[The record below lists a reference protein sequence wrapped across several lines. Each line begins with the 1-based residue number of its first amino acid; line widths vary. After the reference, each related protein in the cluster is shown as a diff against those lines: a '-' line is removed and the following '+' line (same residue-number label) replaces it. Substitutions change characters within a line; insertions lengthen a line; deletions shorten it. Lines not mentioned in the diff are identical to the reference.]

1 MLWELLE
8 ERNQMQRLFFKWI
21 WLKAAWMFQYS
32 VWKHQGV
39 SKWGHG
45 LPPSP
50 VVWEPG
56 ERRGWEGGLDELPHG
71 VVLLRNRTFDSA
83 RAAPGLGRLSKESW
97 HVRHSAWGLT
107 NPGFG
112 SVHSYIPRP
121 MWTPRWWQDEKE
133 QRRGLLR
140 ERRAEFQET
149 PPGTKSFCLT
159 SFIRM
164 VGMPGSWNS
173 RLF

>member
-1 MLWELLE
+1 
-8 ERNQMQRLFFKWI
+8 
-21 WLKAAWMFQYS
+21 MFQNS

-45 LPPSP
+45 LPPPPPWS
-50 VVWEPG
+50 ENLG
-56 ERRGWEGGLDELPHG
+56 KDRGGGDGGDELPHG

-83 RAAPGLGRLSKESW
+83 RAAPGRGRLSTESW

-133 QRRGLLR
+133 QRGLLR

-149 PPGTKSFCLT
+149 PPGTKTAFAWLLLSAWWACQA
-159 SFIRM
+159 
-164 VGMPGSWNS
+164 PGTPDYFRYRIYSI
-173 RLF
+173 FVDTEFT